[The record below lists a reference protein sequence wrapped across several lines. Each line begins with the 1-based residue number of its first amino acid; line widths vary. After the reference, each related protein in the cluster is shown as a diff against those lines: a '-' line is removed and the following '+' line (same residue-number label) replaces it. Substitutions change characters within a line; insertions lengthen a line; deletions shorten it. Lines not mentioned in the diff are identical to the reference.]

1 MYNVGVELFNS
12 AYLWNET
19 VKPAITTRRAVEAD
33 VPALID
39 LAQRSWIS
47 GNCELAPIE
56 AVRDWI
62 EGDFERTRYPEIW
75 PNVTVAEHGSRI
87 LGLTSTDGREVAD
100 LWVHPS
106 FQRRGIGSL
115 LLQVAEA
122 EIQLAGHHTVWLCY
136 TEYNVAAPRFYRA
149 HRYTEAGR
157 TPERL
162 PCGIVRDVVA
172 MEKRLNS

>member
-1 MYNVGVELFNS
+1 M
-12 AYLWNET
+12 
-19 VKPAITTRRAVEAD
+19 TTRRAVEAD

-39 LAQRSWIS
+39 LAQRSWLS

-62 EGDFERTRYPEIW
+62 ECDFERTRYPEIW

-87 LGLTSTDGREVAD
+87 LGLTSTDGQEVAD

-106 FQRRGIGSL
+106 FQRRGIGST
-115 LLQVAEA
+115 LLQVAEE
-122 EIQLAGHHTVWLCY
+122 EIQFAGYRTARLCY
-136 TEYNVAAPRFYRA
+136 TEYNVAASRFYRA
-149 HRYTEAGR
+149 HGYTEAGR
-157 TPERL
+157 SPGRL

-172 MEKRLNS
+172 MEKKLNS

>member
-1 MYNVGVELFNS
+1 MRLAV
-12 AYLWNET
+12 
-19 VKPAITTRRAVEAD
+19 TTRHAIEAD

-39 LAQRSWIS
+39 LAQRSWLS

-62 EGDFERTRYPEIW
+62 EGDYERTRYPEIW
-75 PNVTVAEHGSRI
+75 PQVTVAEHGSRI
-87 LGLTSTDGREVAD
+87 LGLTSTDDSDVAD

-115 LLQVAEA
+115 LLQLAEE
-122 EIQLAGHHTVWLCY
+122 EIQFAGHRAAGLCY

-149 HRYTEAGR
+149 HGYTEACR

-172 MEKRLNS
+172 MEKKLNS